1 MAKRPRK
8 ARDHFDPEVARRLR
22 AIGPYQVA
30 AYRGC
35 CEIYWD
41 EVDALACDLAPFHL
55 EWVLNAPGRAVPTP
69 DEPLFDL
76 WERYRKSHGA
86 CCKEYR
92 RRLFAL
98 FSESQAAA
106 YEDWMWKA
114 LKRKRPTRR
123 DLSGVVS
130 RGTVRLY
137 RWQTKEQTDYELL
150 VSFVIFWDAHGV
162 EMRLGE
168 TVNGFEVVA
177 WAVGAL

>member
-1 MAKRPRK
+1 KL
-8 ARDHFDPEVARRLR
+8 ARRLR

-30 AYRGC
+30 TYPGC
-35 CEIYWD
+35 CEIYWG
-41 EVDALACDLAPFHL
+41 EVAALACSLAPFHL
-55 EWVLNAPGRAVPTP
+55 QWVLNAPGSAVPTP

-76 WERYRKSHGA
+76 WERYRKSHRA

-98 FSESQAAA
+98 YTESEVAAFV
-106 YEDWMWKA
+106 DRKWKA
-114 LKRKRPTRR
+114 MKRKRPTRR

-130 RGTVRLY
+130 RGTVLLY
-137 RWQTKEQTDYELL
+137 RCETEERTDYELL

-177 WAVGAL
+177 